1 MDPNSRNV
9 LLGASGAAGYPGYD
23 TNKTGKYLI
32 VPYYHSTIGYRLLFV
47 DSDTGDV
54 DSVISYTTNSKIY
67 RFGTNILTVSS
78 NASYSL
84 RSILTG
90 QVIASGYL
98 AGGGLYQC
106 DELKF
111 GSDKLLTLG
120 WDTYGSSTA
129 TAYTFTV
136 NDSGVTQIT
145 SATSTSMGTYN
156 STYGMI
162 SNPVLGGQAYID
174 STTGILSS
182 MATIGTKAPYDN
194 LSSARATRGSMS
206 VTSDGTSISFG
217 GSAVDQNSNYSRPIA
232 GTGSNGYC
240 LVSDIDGSDVRIF
253 SGSQHGSYTG
263 LISVNAPPSTNFS
276 PAPLLST
283 TAWVTIRTNYTNYYF
298 TYVNTGG
305 ISDLF
310 TLPNGSSGAMVQ
322 SIPGGAAVVYE
333 NGSSILFRKYLVSGG
348 LQSAVTVNKLP
359 GPVAA
364 GSVNNGFMHKKII
377 NY

>member
-54 DSVISYTTNSKIY
+54 DSVISYATHSKIY
-67 RFGTNILTVSS
+67 RFGTNILTA
-78 NASYSL
+78 NDAQSYSL

-90 QVIASGYL
+90 QVIASGSFGS
-98 AGGGLYQC
+98 AGYVK

-111 GSDKLLTLG
+111 GSDKLLMLG
-120 WDTYGSSTA
+120 WNTSGSSAA

-162 SNPVLGGQAYID
+162 SNPVLGGQAYIN

-194 LSSARATRGSMS
+194 LSSARAARGSMS
-206 VTSDGTSISFG
+206 VTSNGTSITFN
-217 GSAVDQNSNYSRPIA
+217 GSSLDDGNYSRPIA
-232 GTGSNGYC
+232 ATGSNGYC
-240 LVSDIDGSDVRIF
+240 LVSGMDGSDVRIF
-253 SGSQHGSYTG
+253 SGASHGSYTG
-263 LISVNAPPSTNFS
+263 AINAPPVNNFS

-283 TAWVTIRTNYTNYYF
+283 TAWLTIRTNYTNYYA
-298 TYVNTGG
+298 TYVSTGG
-305 ISDLF
+305 ATDVF

-364 GSVNNGFMHKKII
+364 GSVNNGYFHKKII

>member
-9 LLGASGAAGYPGYD
+9 LLGASGASASGYD

-32 VPYYHSTIGYRLLFV
+32 VPYYHSTIGHRLLFV

-54 DSVISYTTNSKIY
+54 DTVIPYTTHSKIY
-67 RFGTNILTVSS
+67 RFGTNILTTTDGQ
-78 NASYSL
+78 SYSL

-90 QVIASGYL
+90 QEIASGSFGTSGYVK
-98 AGGGLYQC
+98 

-111 GSDKLLTLG
+111 GSDKLLMLG
-120 WDTYGSSTA
+120 WSTYGSTTA

-136 NDSGVTQIT
+136 DNSGVSQIT
-145 SATSTSMGTYN
+145 SATSNSMGTYN

-162 SNPVLGGQAYID
+162 SNPVLGGQASIN

-194 LSSARATRGSMS
+194 SANADAARGSMS
-206 VTSDGTSISFG
+206 VTSDGTSITFN
-217 GSAVDQNSNYSRPIA
+217 GSVLDATNYSRPIA
-232 GTGSNGYC
+232 ATGSNGYC
-240 LVSDIDGSDVRIF
+240 LISGMDGSDVRIF
-253 SGSQHGSYTG
+253 SGASHGSYTG
-263 LISVNAPPSTNFS
+263 IISLNAPPVNNFS

-283 TAWVTIRTNYTNYYF
+283 TEWLTIRTNYTNYYA

-305 ISDLF
+305 RADVF

-333 NGSSILFRKYLVSGG
+333 NGSSILFRKYLISGG
-348 LQSAVTVNKLP
+348 LQSAVTVYNLP
-359 GPVAA
+359 GPVQA
-364 GSVNNGFMHKKII
+364 GSVNKNFLHTKII

>member
-1 MDPNSRNV
+1 MDPNSKNV
-9 LLGASGAAGYPGYD
+9 LLGASGASGYPGYD

-54 DSVISYTTNSKIY
+54 DSVISYTAYSKIY
-67 RFGTNILTVSS
+67 RFGTNILTTSDGQ
-78 NASYSL
+78 SYSL

-90 QVIASGYL
+90 QVIASGDFGTTGYVK
-98 AGGGLYQC
+98 

-111 GSDKLLTLG
+111 GSDKLLMLG
-120 WDTYGSSTA
+120 WNTFGSSTA

-136 NDSGVTQIT
+136 NNSGVTQIT

-194 LSSARATRGSMS
+194 LSSADAARGSMS
-206 VTSDGTSISFG
+206 VASDGTSISFG
-217 GSAVDQNSNYSRPIA
+217 GSVLDSYNYSRPVA
-232 GTGSNGYC
+232 GTGSSGYC
-240 LVSDIDGSDVRIF
+240 LVSGMDGSDVRIF
-253 SGSQHGSYTG
+253 SGASHGSYTG
-263 LISVNAPPSTNFS
+263 LVSVAGPPVPNFS
-276 PAPLLST
+276 PAPLLSAN
-283 TAWVTIRTNYTNYYF
+283 AWVTIRTDGTNYHF
-298 TYVNTGG
+298 TYVTSGG
-305 ISDLF
+305 ATDVF

-333 NGSSILFRKYLVSGG
+333 NGTSMFLRKYLISGG
-348 LQSAVTVNKLP
+348 LQSAVAINKLP
-359 GPVAA
+359 GPVTA

>member
-1 MDPNSRNV
+1 MDPNSKNV
-9 LLGASGAAGYPGYD
+9 LLGASGASGYPGYD

-47 DSDTGDV
+47 DSDTANV
-54 DSVISYTTNSKIY
+54 DRVISYTTIHSKIY
-67 RFGTNILTVSS
+67 RFGTNILTTSDGQ
-78 NASYSL
+78 SYSL

-90 QVIASGYL
+90 QVIASGDFGTNGYIK
-98 AGGGLYQC
+98 

-111 GSDKLLTLG
+111 GSDKLLMLG
-120 WDTYGSSTA
+120 WDTSGSSTA

-136 NDSGVTQIT
+136 NNSGVTQIT

-194 LSSARATRGSMS
+194 LSSADAARGSMS
-206 VTSDGTSISFG
+206 VASDGTSISFG
-217 GSAVDQNSNYSRPIA
+217 GSVLDSSNYSRPVA
-232 GTGSNGYC
+232 GTGSNGFC
-240 LVSDIDGSDVRIF
+240 LVSGMDGSDVRIF
-253 SGSQHGSYTG
+253 SGASHGSYTG
-263 LISVNAPPSTNFS
+263 LISLSAPPINNFS

-283 TAWVTIRTNYTNYYF
+283 TAWVTIKTDYTNYYF
-298 TYVNTGG
+298 TYVDTGG
-305 ISDLF
+305 TTNLF

-333 NGSSILFRKYLVSGG
+333 NGTSMFLRKYLISGG
-348 LQSAVTVNKLP
+348 LQSAVAINKLP
-359 GPVAA
+359 GPVTA
-364 GSVNNGFMHKKII
+364 GCVNSGFMHKKII